1 MSSGGKAS
9 HNLTM
14 NANLNF
20 SMKFNFNKK
29 ILILTKKISTRQTKT
44 TTSKDVN
51 MNNEWD
57 VDSCRR
63 QSQQKMFFFFS
74 FLFWWTFS
82 FPVFPFAKRDLR
94 RETYTPRLYT
104 KHGQD
109 IYESDFHF
117 PLPLA
122 FGQANFHPQKVY
134 SSSQPS
140 INKKLHFY

>member
-29 ILILTKKISTRQTKT
+29 NLILTNKISTRQRKT
-44 TTSKDVN
+44 TTSKDVI

-63 QSQQKMFFFFS
+63 QSQQKMCFFFCSDGHFFS
-74 FLFWWTFS
+74 R
-82 FPVFPFAKRDLR
+82 FPLR
-94 RETYTPRLYT
+94 IEGSPRLYT

-109 IYESDFHF
+109 IYDSYSPF

-122 FGQANFHPQKVY
+122 FGLGQLPPTKGV
-134 SSSQPS
+134 
-140 INKKLHFY
+140 